1 MIGRNRV
8 QVVTEAITLQYAN
21 GKSMARPIG
30 GKRFTPYIGFH
41 IEVGRDDELDA
52 RLGIAGIPQ
61 IEIKHQRQ
69 GGAEIVRHWALGETI
84 LFYPVTSGPVA
95 QTVAGSLG
103 RNAATTAAA
112 GIGLRWGINDRS
124 RMAVRGYLDLLVRVE
139 MARLVQLSVRSRM
152 SDVLL
157 SVLLDHGRVCEAA
170 DHLIDRS
177 SHPDLV
183 TFHELALPLGPGE
196 EEEWGKGETTTVV
209 PFKSLHPAQIDR
221 DYIQRIWRPESVH
234 QAALRDWAGIQAWAS
249 EYALQNDER
258 ITGERNDVVETS
270 HEISR

>member
-196 EEEWGKGETTTVV
+196 D
-209 PFKSLHPAQIDR
+209 QIDR

>member
-1 MIGRNRV
+1 
-8 QVVTEAITLQYAN
+8 
-21 GKSMARPIG
+21 
-30 GKRFTPYIGFH
+30 
-41 IEVGRDDELDA
+41 
-52 RLGIAGIPQ
+52 
-61 IEIKHQRQ
+61 
-69 GGAEIVRHWALGETI
+69 
-84 LFYPVTSGPVA
+84 
-95 QTVAGSLG
+95 
-103 RNAATTAAA
+103 
-112 GIGLRWGINDRS
+112 
-124 RMAVRGYLDLLVRVE
+124 MAVRGYLDLLVRVE

-258 ITGERNDVVETS
+258 VTGERNDVVETS